1 MAKQNLNYGSS
12 PNDGTGDNLRNASIK
27 IQSNFDELYA
37 RGLQEVT
44 DAGNIIADGMTYL
57 ILSANGVN
65 VNDDNGGSA
74 IYFDS
79 LQVNG
84 VSSGIDIRKDEVSF
98 YQSTNSLKLKSDTLS
113 GNRTSEFP
121 DFNVKLNGCTAVDN
135 YTNDT
140 TAAAGG
146 IAIGQMYHTAGV
158 VKIRLT

>member
-1 MAKQNLNYGSS
+1 MAKQNLNYGST

-44 DAGNIIADGMTYL
+44 DVNNETTNSITA
-57 ILSANGVN
+57 LSHLLPPPFS
-65 VNDDNGGSA
+65 GGSNA
-74 IYFDS
+74 GIQENGQVIAFNALIIDTQQDGTALASIYA
-79 LQVNG
+79 G
-84 VSSGIDIRKDEVSF
+84 EVSASRNYNLPNF
-98 YQSTNSLKLKSDTLS
+98 DVY
-113 GNRTSEFP
+113 
-121 DFNVKLNGCTAVDN
+121 LNGCTPADN